1 MMSCRTMLIAKP
13 YSGPDLNSINPNHKT
28 NRGTIGMNNLENQ
41 VIETSP
47 SLAEVKLSYK
57 TEQPHD
63 SFPQVTSPE
72 EAEKVLRT
80 VWDNDHIQLRE
91 EFILLLL
98 NNAKYCIGWSK
109 ISSGGGTATIVDPSA
124 IFQVALLSNAT
135 SIIVAHNHPS
145 GNLEP
150 SKSDKT
156 LTERIKKSGDML
168 GITLE
173 DHIILTADNYVSMRA
188 KGIL

>member
-1 MMSCRTMLIAKP
+1 MRRQTMLTARP
-13 YSGPDLNSINPNHKT
+13 CLELGLNSINSNHKT
-28 NRGTIGMNNLENQ
+28 NGGTIGMNNLNNQ

-57 TEQPHD
+57 TEQSPD
-63 SFPQVTSPE
+63 TFPQVTSPE

-80 VWDNDHIQLRE
+80 VWDNDHIQLKE
-91 EFILLLL
+91 EFIILLL
-98 NNAKYCIGWSK
+98 NNSKHCIGWSK

-124 IFQVALLSNAT
+124 IYQVALLANAT

-150 SKSDKT
+150 SKADKS
-156 LTERIKKSGDML
+156 LTERIEKSGKML

-173 DHIILTADNYVSMRA
+173 DHIILTADDYVSLRA

>member
-1 MMSCRTMLIAKP
+1 
-13 YSGPDLNSINPNHKT
+13 
-28 NRGTIGMNNLENQ
+28 MNNLETQ
-41 VIETSP
+41 VFETSP

-57 TEQPHD
+57 TEQPQD
-63 SFPQVTSPE
+63 TFPQVTSPE

-91 EFILLLL
+91 EFIVLIL
-98 NNAKYCIGWSK
+98 NNAKRCIGWSK

-124 IFQVALLSNAT
+124 IFQVALLANAA

-145 GNLEP
+145 GNLDP

-156 LTERIKKSGDML
+156 LTKRIKKSGDML
-168 GITLE
+168 GITVE
-173 DHIILTADNYVSMRA
+173 DHIILTANDFVSFRA